1 MNKRFIFHKDWISYA
16 VLFLVVLCAGA
27 WSRAYAEEQKLACA
41 EEIAQYCKGV
51 KPGGGRLLVCLKEH
65 EKDLTPSCREKVAGI
80 EKRLEEAKQIC
91 SKDTEKFCKGIQPGE
106 GRIAKCLNEHIEEI
120 SSACREKVSGLK
132 KMIPEKK
139 PSATPEGEDYENKQT
154 EKTKNV

>member
-1 MNKRFIFHKDWISYA
+1 MNKRFIFHEDWIRYA
-16 VLFLVVLCAGA
+16 LLFLVVLCTGS
-27 WSRAYAEEQKLACA
+27 WSRAYAQEQQLACS

-65 EKDLTPSCREKVAGI
+65 EKDLMPSCREKIAEI

-91 SKDTEKFCKGIQPGE
+91 AVDTEKFCKGIQPGE
-106 GRIAKCLNEHIEEI
+106 GRMAKCLNEHIQEI
-120 SSACREKVSGLK
+120 SPACREKVSGLK

-139 PSATPEGEDYENKQT
+139 PSATPEGEDHENK
-154 EKTKNV
+154 

>member
-27 WSRAYAEEQKLACA
+27 WSRAYAEEPKLACA
-41 EEIAQYCKGV
+41 EEITQYCKGV
-51 KPGGGRLLVCLKEH
+51 KPGGGRILACLKEH
-65 EKDLTPSCREKVAGI
+65 EKDLTPTCREKIAVI

-91 SKDTEKFCKGIQPGE
+91 AADTEKFCKEIQPGE

-120 SSACREKVSGLK
+120 SPDCRGKVSGLK
-132 KMIPEKK
+132 KMVPEKK
-139 PSATPEGEDYENKQT
+139 PEL
-154 EKTKNV
+154 

>member
-1 MNKRFIFHKDWISYA
+1 MGKRFIFHQDWIRYA
-16 VLFLVVLCAGA
+16 ALFLVVLCVGG
-27 WSRAYAEEQKLACA
+27 WSSAYAEEQKLACS

-65 EKDLTPSCREKVAGI
+65 EKDLTPSCREKIAGI

-91 SKDTEKFCKGIQPGE
+91 TVDTEKFCKGVQPGE

-120 SSACREKVSGLK
+120 SLNCREKVSGLK
-132 KMIPEKK
+132 KMIPKKK
-139 PSATPEGEDYENKQT
+139 PDQ
-154 EKTKNV
+154 